1 MEFVHKLFHLLFG
14 GIYVKVTKRA
24 FNHPGGL
31 NDAAC
36 WNDLIGYIGQTNI
49 YVVLFAIVFAET
61 GLVVTPFLP
70 GDSLLFAIGAIG
82 ARHEIGINLPLVT
95 VLLIAAAILGD
106 AVNYWVGYKLGPA
119 VFKREDSKLLNKKH
133 LLRAQEF
140 YETYG
145 GKTIILARF
154 VPIVRTF
161 APFVAGVGRMN
172 FFRFWLYNVIGAVA
186 WVIICIGAGRLFGNI
201 EFVKKRFELVIV
213 AIVFISVLPMAI
225 ELWKAKRDAK
235 RGVDPLLQ
243 ATTLGEEPPAH
254 PEDVTSG
261 PGA

>member
-82 ARHEIGINLPLVT
+82 ARHEIQLNLPALT
-95 VLLIAAAILGD
+95 ALLIVAAILGD
-106 AVNYWVGYKLGPA
+106 AVNYWIGYRVGPA
-119 VFKREDSKLLNKKH
+119 IFSKETGPLLNKKH
-133 LLRAQEF
+133 LLEAQRF
-140 YETYG
+140 YEKYG

-161 APFVAGVGRMN
+161 APFVAGIGKMN
-172 FFRFWLYNVIGAVA
+172 FFRFWLYNIVGGIA
-186 WVIICIGAGRLFGNI
+186 WVVICVLAGVFFGRFA
-201 EFVKKRFELVIV
+201 FVQKHFELVIL
-213 AIVFISVLPMAI
+213 AIIVISILPMVVEFWRA
-225 ELWKAKRDAK
+225 R
-235 RGVDPLLQ
+235 Q
-243 ATTLGEEPPAH
+243 
-254 PEDVTSG
+254 
-261 PGA
+261 